1 MKADLIDPKEAAE
14 RLGISLATITRCVK
28 RGAPVHRWGST
39 GRRYRIDVDEF
50 RRWMEKQGNPSAL
63 SAPTGHLPQGGRQG
77 LGPWA
82 DVDELARRRRA
93 AVRAV

>member
-1 MKADLIDPKEAAE
+1 MKPDLMEPKDVAAA
-14 RLGISLATITRCVK
+14 LGISVATVTRCVK

-50 RRWMEKQGNPSAL
+50 RRWMEKQGGPSAREAGT
-63 SAPTGHLPQGGRQG
+63 SPHRGGMA
-77 LGPWA
+77 GPWA

>member
-1 MKADLIDPKEAAE
+1 MQDLLTPKDAASA
-14 RLGISLATITRCVK
+14 LGLSVATITRCVK

-50 RRWMEKQGNPSAL
+50 RRWME
-63 SAPTGHLPQGGRQG
+63 RQG
-77 LGPWA
+77 QEEAPKQISPWA

-93 AVRAV
+93 SVRGVI